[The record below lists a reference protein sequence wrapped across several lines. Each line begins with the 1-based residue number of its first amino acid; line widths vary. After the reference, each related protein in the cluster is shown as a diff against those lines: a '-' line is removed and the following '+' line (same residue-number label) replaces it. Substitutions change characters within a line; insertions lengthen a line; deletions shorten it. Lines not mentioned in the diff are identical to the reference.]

1 MKKLIGIICSLLI
14 CGTLFTSFSPS
25 LDGRAIV
32 AEEGVLP
39 QGLFAKAFGYL
50 PGDSISVTSL
60 SSKESV
66 DILVIGALQSKE
78 GIAILLSPEAAVALG
93 ISKTTNNVV
102 KITKRSG
109 QLDEAVVGT
118 AVIGSAAED
127 FASYDNSEE
136 TDDDDEEVAEEFID
150 EDSVNFAVAAE
161 SKVEET
167 PVDSEAVEADVE
179 YISATEPEAEEV
191 VAEVEQAD
199 EITDEE
205 VVAEV
210 EKADEITGEKVVA
223 EVENADETTVE
234 KDVVVITPTEEAA
247 EEDSLPEEAVAAAP
261 EAEEK
266 SAEEV
271 VEELVE
277 DEEVIAE
284 EYVEADDL
292 YDFDDETEKVA
303 APFDEA
309 LNEDYDAVKPAEDAV
324 AAVEKAEESEVE
336 KTSETLEEEVIAE
349 AFDESKVA
357 AEEDAVVAE
366 TEKTSDTDEDESY
379 EPIVLVPAS
388 ANPPVAEEKNVDD
401 AETAAS
407 VEETAQPVVSTA
419 SDSFNFDKYIV
430 SSLSELEKGKYYVQI
445 AMLGSED
452 NIRSTIKKYGKQYP
466 ITLVP
471 LASGKGYQFLIGS
484 LNMDEYGTVLNRFK
498 SYGYKDAFLRRIK

>member
-191 VAEVEQAD
+191 VAEVEKAD
-199 EITDEE
+199 EITDEK

-210 EKADEITGEKVVA
+210 EKADE
-223 EVENADETTVE
+223 TTAE

-277 DEEVIAE
+277 DEEEVIAE

-324 AAVEKAEESEVE
+324 AAVEKAEESETE

-349 AFDESKVA
+349 AFDESNVA

-388 ANPPVAEEKNVDD
+388 ANPPVAEEKNVED

-430 SSLSELEKGKYYVQI
+430 SSLSDLEKGKYYVQI

>member
-118 AVIGSAAED
+118 AVIGSAVED

-191 VAEVEQAD
+191 VAEVEKAD
-199 EITDEE
+199 EITDEK

-210 EKADEITGEKVVA
+210 EKADE
-223 EVENADETTVE
+223 TTAE
-234 KDVVVITPTEEAA
+234 KDVVVITPTEETA

-277 DEEVIAE
+277 DEEEVIAE

-349 AFDESKVA
+349 TFDESKVA

-366 TEKTSDTDEDESY
+366 TEKTSDSDEDESY

-388 ANPPVAEEKNVDD
+388 ANPPVAEEKNVED

-430 SSLSELEKGKYYVQI
+430 SSLSDLEKGKYYVQI

>member
-191 VAEVEQAD
+191 VAEVE
-199 EITDEE
+199 
-205 VVAEV
+205 
-210 EKADEITGEKVVA
+210 KADEITGEKVVA
-223 EVENADETTVE
+223 EVEKADETTAE

-271 VEELVE
+271 VEEPVE
-277 DEEVIAE
+277 DEEEVIAE

-324 AAVEKAEESEVE
+324 AAVEKAEESEAE
-336 KTSETLEEEVIAE
+336 KTSEALEEEVIAE

-366 TEKTSDTDEDESY
+366 TEKTSDSDEDESY

-388 ANPPVAEEKNVDD
+388 ANPPVAEEKNVED

-430 SSLSELEKGKYYVQI
+430 SSLSDLEKGKYYVQI

>member
-191 VAEVEQAD
+191 VAEVEKAD
-199 EITDEE
+199 EITDEK

-210 EKADEITGEKVVA
+210 EKADETTG
-223 EVENADETTVE
+223 E

-247 EEDSLPEEAVAAAP
+247 EENSLPEEAVAAAP

-271 VEELVE
+271 VEEPVE
-277 DEEVIAE
+277 DEEEVIAE

-324 AAVEKAEESEVE
+324 AAVEKPEESETE
-336 KTSETLEEEVIAE
+336 KTSEALEEEVIAE

-366 TEKTSDTDEDESY
+366 TEKTSDSDEDESY

-388 ANPPVAEEKNVDD
+388 ANPPVAEEKNVED

-430 SSLSELEKGKYYVQI
+430 SSLSDLEKGKYYVQI

>member
-150 EDSVNFAVAAE
+150 DDSVNFAVAAE

-179 YISATEPEAEEV
+179 YISATEPE
-191 VAEVEQAD
+191 
-199 EITDEE
+199 TEE

-210 EKADEITGEKVVA
+210 EKADEITGEEVVA
-223 EVENADETTVE
+223 EVEKADETTAE

-277 DEEVIAE
+277 DEEEVIAE

-324 AAVEKAEESEVE
+324 AAVEKPEESETE
-336 KTSETLEEEVIAE
+336 KTSEALEEEVIAE
-349 AFDESKVA
+349 AFDESNVA

-388 ANPPVAEEKNVDD
+388 ANPPVAEEKNVED

>member
-191 VAEVEQAD
+191 VAEVE
-199 EITDEE
+199 
-205 VVAEV
+205 
-210 EKADEITGEKVVA
+210 KADEITGEKVVA
-223 EVENADETTVE
+223 EVEKADETTGE

-271 VEELVE
+271 VEEPVE
-277 DEEVIAE
+277 DEEEVIAE

-324 AAVEKAEESEVE
+324 AAVEKAEESEAE

-349 AFDESKVA
+349 TFDESKVA

-366 TEKTSDTDEDESY
+366 TEKTSDSDEDESY

-388 ANPPVAEEKNVDD
+388 ANPPVAEEKNVED

-430 SSLSELEKGKYYVQI
+430 SNLSDLEKGKYYVQI

>member
-191 VAEVEQAD
+191 VTEVEQ
-199 EITDEE
+199 
-205 VVAEV
+205 
-210 EKADEITGEKVVA
+210 ADEITGEKVVA
-223 EVENADETTVE
+223 EVEKADETTAE

-277 DEEVIAE
+277 DEEEVIAE

-324 AAVEKAEESEVE
+324 AAVEKAEESETE

-349 AFDESKVA
+349 TFDESKVA

-366 TEKTSDTDEDESY
+366 TEKTSDSDEDESY

-388 ANPPVAEEKNVDD
+388 ANPPVAEEKNVED

-430 SSLSELEKGKYYVQI
+430 SSLSDLEKGKYYVQI

>member
-199 EITDEE
+199 EIT
-205 VVAEV
+205 
-210 EKADEITGEKVVA
+210 GEKVVA
-223 EVENADETTVE
+223 EVENADETTAE

-277 DEEVIAE
+277 DEEEVIAE

-324 AAVEKAEESEVE
+324 AAVEKPEESETE

-349 AFDESKVA
+349 TFDESKVA

-366 TEKTSDTDEDESY
+366 KEKTSDTDEDESY

-388 ANPPVAEEKNVDD
+388 ANPPVAEEKNDED

-430 SSLSELEKGKYYVQI
+430 SSLSDLEKGKYYVQI

>member
-191 VAEVEQAD
+191 VTEVEQ
-199 EITDEE
+199 
-205 VVAEV
+205 
-210 EKADEITGEKVVA
+210 ADEITGEKVVA
-223 EVENADETTVE
+223 EVEKADETTAE

-271 VEELVE
+271 VEEPVE
-277 DEEVIAE
+277 DEEEVIAE

-303 APFDEA
+303 VPFDEA

-324 AAVEKAEESEVE
+324 AAVEKAEESEAE
-336 KTSETLEEEVIAE
+336 KTSEALEEEVIAE
-349 AFDESKVA
+349 TFDESKVA

-366 TEKTSDTDEDESY
+366 TEKTSDSDEDESY

-388 ANPPVAEEKNVDD
+388 ANPPVAEEKNVED

-430 SSLSELEKGKYYVQI
+430 SSLSDLEKGKYYVQI

>member
-199 EITDEE
+199 EIT
-205 VVAEV
+205 
-210 EKADEITGEKVVA
+210 GEKVVA
-223 EVENADETTVE
+223 EVEKADETTVE

-277 DEEVIAE
+277 DEEEVIAE

-303 APFDEA
+303 APFDGA

-324 AAVEKAEESEVE
+324 AAVEKAEESEAE

-366 TEKTSDTDEDESY
+366 TEKTSDSDEDESY

-388 ANPPVAEEKNVDD
+388 ANPPVAEEKNVED

-419 SDSFNFDKYIV
+419 SDFFNFDKYIV
-430 SSLSELEKGKYYVQI
+430 SSLSDLEKGKYYVQI

>member
-199 EITDEE
+199 EITDEK

-210 EKADEITGEKVVA
+210 EK
-223 EVENADETTVE
+223 ADETTVE

-271 VEELVE
+271 VEEPVE
-277 DEEVIAE
+277 DEEEVIAE

-324 AAVEKAEESEVE
+324 AAVEKAEESEAE
-336 KTSETLEEEVIAE
+336 ETSEALEEEVIAE
-349 AFDESKVA
+349 AFDESNVA

-366 TEKTSDTDEDESY
+366 TEKTSDSDEDESY

-388 ANPPVAEEKNVDD
+388 ANPPVAEEKNVED

-430 SSLSELEKGKYYVQI
+430 SSLSDLEKGKYYVQI

>member
-179 YISATEPEAEEV
+179 YISAIEPEAEEV

-199 EITDEE
+199 ETTGEKD
-205 VVAEV
+205 VAEV
-210 EKADEITGEKVVA
+210 EKADE
-223 EVENADETTVE
+223 TTAE

-271 VEELVE
+271 VEEPVE
-277 DEEVIAE
+277 DEEEVIAE

-324 AAVEKAEESEVE
+324 AAVEKAAESEAE
-336 KTSETLEEEVIAE
+336 KTSEALEEEVIAE

-366 TEKTSDTDEDESY
+366 TEKTSDSDEDESY

-430 SSLSELEKGKYYVQI
+430 SSLSDLEKGKYYVQI

>member
-136 TDDDDEEVAEEFID
+136 TDDEDEEVAEEFID

-191 VAEVEQAD
+191 V
-199 EITDEE
+199 T
-205 VVAEV
+205 EV

-223 EVENADETTVE
+223 EVEKADETTAE

-277 DEEVIAE
+277 DEEEVIAE

-324 AAVEKAEESEVE
+324 AAVEKAEESETE
-336 KTSETLEEEVIAE
+336 KTSESLKEEVIAE
-349 AFDESKVA
+349 TFDESKVV

-430 SSLSELEKGKYYVQI
+430 SSLSDLEKGKYYVQI

>member
-191 VAEVEQAD
+191 VAEVE
-199 EITDEE
+199 
-205 VVAEV
+205 
-210 EKADEITGEKVVA
+210 KADEITGEKVVA
-223 EVENADETTVE
+223 EVEKADETTVE

-277 DEEVIAE
+277 DEEEVIAE

-324 AAVEKAEESEVE
+324 AAVEKAEESEAE

-349 AFDESKVA
+349 AFDESNVA

-366 TEKTSDTDEDESY
+366 TEKTSDSDEDESY

-388 ANPPVAEEKNVDD
+388 ANPPVAEEKNVED

-430 SSLSELEKGKYYVQI
+430 SSLSDLEKGKYYVQI

>member
-150 EDSVNFAVAAE
+150 DDSVNFAVAAE

-191 VAEVEQAD
+191 VAEVE
-199 EITDEE
+199 
-205 VVAEV
+205 
-210 EKADEITGEKVVA
+210 KADEITGEKVVA
-223 EVENADETTVE
+223 EVEKADETTAE

-277 DEEVIAE
+277 DEEEVIAE

-303 APFDEA
+303 APFDET

-324 AAVEKAEESEVE
+324 AAVEKAEESETE

-366 TEKTSDTDEDESY
+366 TEKTSDSDEDESY

-388 ANPPVAEEKNVDD
+388 ANPPVAEEKNVED

-430 SSLSELEKGKYYVQI
+430 SSLSDLEKGKYYVQI

>member
-191 VAEVEQAD
+191 VAEVE
-199 EITDEE
+199 
-205 VVAEV
+205 
-210 EKADEITGEKVVA
+210 KADEITGEKVIA
-223 EVENADETTVE
+223 EVEKADETTAE

-277 DEEVIAE
+277 DEEEVIAE

-366 TEKTSDTDEDESY
+366 TEKTSDSDEDESY

-430 SSLSELEKGKYYVQI
+430 SSLSDLEKGKYYVQI

>member
-191 VAEVEQAD
+191 V
-199 EITDEE
+199 T
-205 VVAEV
+205 EV

-223 EVENADETTVE
+223 EVEKADETTAE

-277 DEEVIAE
+277 DEEEVIAE

-324 AAVEKAEESEVE
+324 AAVEKAEESEAE

-388 ANPPVAEEKNVDD
+388 ANPPVAEEKNDED

-430 SSLSELEKGKYYVQI
+430 SSLSDLEKGKYYVQI

>member
-191 VAEVEQAD
+191 VAEVE
-199 EITDEE
+199 
-205 VVAEV
+205 
-210 EKADEITGEKVVA
+210 K
-223 EVENADETTVE
+223 ADETTAE

-271 VEELVE
+271 VEEPVE
-277 DEEVIAE
+277 DEEEVIAE

-324 AAVEKAEESEVE
+324 AAVEKPEESETE
-336 KTSETLEEEVIAE
+336 KTSEALEEEVIAE

-366 TEKTSDTDEDESY
+366 TEKTSDSDEDESY

-388 ANPPVAEEKNVDD
+388 ANPPVAEEKNDED

-430 SSLSELEKGKYYVQI
+430 SSLSDLEKGKYYVQI

>member
-199 EITDEE
+199 EITDEK

-210 EKADEITGEKVVA
+210 EKADE
-223 EVENADETTVE
+223 TTAE
-234 KDVVVITPTEEAA
+234 KDVVVITPTEETA
-247 EEDSLPEEAVAAAP
+247 EENSLPEEAVAAAP

-271 VEELVE
+271 VEEPVE
-277 DEEVIAE
+277 DEEEVIAE

-324 AAVEKAEESEVE
+324 AAVEKAEESETE

-366 TEKTSDTDEDESY
+366 TEKTSDSDEDESY

-388 ANPPVAEEKNVDD
+388 ANPPVAEEKNVED

-430 SSLSELEKGKYYVQI
+430 SSLSDLEKGKYYVQI

>member
-150 EDSVNFAVAAE
+150 DDSVNFAVAAE

-191 VAEVEQAD
+191 VAEVEKAD
-199 EITDEE
+199 EITDEK

-210 EKADEITGEKVVA
+210 EKADETTG
-223 EVENADETTVE
+223 E

-247 EEDSLPEEAVAAAP
+247 EEDSFPEEAVAAAP

-324 AAVEKAEESEVE
+324 AAVEKAEESEAE

-349 AFDESKVA
+349 TFDESKVA

-366 TEKTSDTDEDESY
+366 TEKTSDSDEDESY

-388 ANPPVAEEKNVDD
+388 ANPPVAEEKNVED

-430 SSLSELEKGKYYVQI
+430 SSLSDLEKGKYYVQI

>member
-191 VAEVEQAD
+191 VAEVE
-199 EITDEE
+199 
-205 VVAEV
+205 
-210 EKADEITGEKVVA
+210 K
-223 EVENADETTVE
+223 ADETTGE

-247 EEDSLPEEAVAAAP
+247 EEDSFPEEAVAAAP

-324 AAVEKAEESEVE
+324 AAVEKPEESETE
-336 KTSETLEEEVIAE
+336 KTSEALEEEVIAE

-366 TEKTSDTDEDESY
+366 TEKTSDSDEDESY

-388 ANPPVAEEKNVDD
+388 ANPPVAEEKNDED

-430 SSLSELEKGKYYVQI
+430 SSLSDLEKGKYYVQI

>member
-118 AVIGSAAED
+118 AVIGSAVED

-167 PVDSEAVEADVE
+167 PVDSEVVEADVE

-199 EITDEE
+199 EITDEK

-210 EKADEITGEKVVA
+210 EKADE
-223 EVENADETTVE
+223 TTAE

-277 DEEVIAE
+277 DEEEVIAE

-324 AAVEKAEESEVE
+324 AVVEKAEESEAE

-349 AFDESKVA
+349 AFDESNVA

-366 TEKTSDTDEDESY
+366 TEKTSDSDEDESY

-388 ANPPVAEEKNVDD
+388 ANPPVAEEKNVED

-430 SSLSELEKGKYYVQI
+430 SSLSDLEKGKYYVQI

>member
-191 VAEVEQAD
+191 V
-199 EITDEE
+199 T
-205 VVAEV
+205 EV

-223 EVENADETTVE
+223 EVEKADETTAE

-271 VEELVE
+271 VEEPVE
-277 DEEVIAE
+277 DEEEVIAE

-292 YDFDDETEKVA
+292 YDFDDKTEKVA

-324 AAVEKAEESEVE
+324 AAVEKAEESEAE
-336 KTSETLEEEVIAE
+336 ETSEALEEEVIAE
-349 AFDESKVA
+349 TFDESKVV

-366 TEKTSDTDEDESY
+366 TEKTSDSDEDESY

-388 ANPPVAEEKNVDD
+388 ANPPVAEEKNVED

-430 SSLSELEKGKYYVQI
+430 SSLSDLEKGKYYVQI

>member
-191 VAEVEQAD
+191 V
-199 EITDEE
+199 T
-205 VVAEV
+205 EV

-223 EVENADETTVE
+223 EVEKADETTGE
-234 KDVVVITPTEEAA
+234 KDVVVITPTEEAV
-247 EEDSLPEEAVAAAP
+247 EENSLPEEAVAAAP

-271 VEELVE
+271 VEEPVE
-277 DEEVIAE
+277 DEEEVIAE

-324 AAVEKAEESEVE
+324 AAVEKAEESETE

-366 TEKTSDTDEDESY
+366 TEKTSDSDEDESY

-388 ANPPVAEEKNVDD
+388 ANPPVAEEKNVED

-430 SSLSELEKGKYYVQI
+430 SSLSDLEKGKYYVQI

>member
-191 VAEVEQAD
+191 VAEVE
-199 EITDEE
+199 
-205 VVAEV
+205 
-210 EKADEITGEKVVA
+210 KADEITG
-223 EVENADETTVE
+223 E

-277 DEEVIAE
+277 DEEEVIAE

-324 AAVEKAEESEVE
+324 AAVEKAEESETE
-336 KTSETLEEEVIAE
+336 KTSEALEEEVIAE
-349 AFDESKVA
+349 AFDESNVA

-366 TEKTSDTDEDESY
+366 TEKTSDSDEDESY

-388 ANPPVAEEKNVDD
+388 ANPPVAEEKNVED

-430 SSLSELEKGKYYVQI
+430 SSLSDLEKGKYYVQI

>member
-199 EITDEE
+199 ETTGEKD
-205 VVAEV
+205 VAEV
-210 EKADEITGEKVVA
+210 EKADE
-223 EVENADETTVE
+223 TTAE

-277 DEEVIAE
+277 DEEEVIAE

-324 AAVEKAEESEVE
+324 AAVEKAEESETE

-366 TEKTSDTDEDESY
+366 TEKTSDSDEDESY

-430 SSLSELEKGKYYVQI
+430 SSLSDLEKGKYYVQI

>member
-136 TDDDDEEVAEEFID
+136 TDDEDEEVAEEFID

-191 VAEVEQAD
+191 VAEVE
-199 EITDEE
+199 
-205 VVAEV
+205 
-210 EKADEITGEKVVA
+210 KADEITGEKVIA
-223 EVENADETTVE
+223 EVEKADETTAE

-277 DEEVIAE
+277 DEEEVIAE

-309 LNEDYDAVKPAEDAV
+309 LNEDYDAEKPAEDAV
-324 AAVEKAEESEVE
+324 AAVEKAEESEAE
-336 KTSETLEEEVIAE
+336 KKSEALEEEVIAE
-349 AFDESKVA
+349 TFDESKVA

-366 TEKTSDTDEDESY
+366 TEKTSDSDEDESY

-388 ANPPVAEEKNVDD
+388 ANPPVAEEKNVED

>member
-191 VAEVEQAD
+191 VAEVE
-199 EITDEE
+199 
-205 VVAEV
+205 
-210 EKADEITGEKVVA
+210 KADEITG
-223 EVENADETTVE
+223 E

-271 VEELVE
+271 VEEPVE
-277 DEEVIAE
+277 DEEEVIAE

-324 AAVEKAEESEVE
+324 AAVEKAEESETE
-336 KTSETLEEEVIAE
+336 ETSEALEEEVIAE
-349 AFDESKVA
+349 AFDESNVA

-366 TEKTSDTDEDESY
+366 TEKTSDSDEDESY

-388 ANPPVAEEKNVDD
+388 ANPPVAEEKNVED

-430 SSLSELEKGKYYVQI
+430 SSLSDLEKGKYYVQI

>member
-136 TDDDDEEVAEEFID
+136 TDDEDEEVAEEFID

-191 VAEVEQAD
+191 VTEVEQ
-199 EITDEE
+199 
-205 VVAEV
+205 
-210 EKADEITGEKVVA
+210 ADEITGEKVVA
-223 EVENADETTVE
+223 EVEKADETTAE

-247 EEDSLPEEAVAAAP
+247 EENSLPEEAVAAAP

-277 DEEVIAE
+277 DEEEVIAE

-324 AAVEKAEESEVE
+324 AAVEKAEESETE
-336 KTSETLEEEVIAE
+336 KTSEALEEEVIAE

-366 TEKTSDTDEDESY
+366 TEKTSDSDEDESY

-388 ANPPVAEEKNVDD
+388 ANPPVAEEKNVED

-430 SSLSELEKGKYYVQI
+430 SSLSDLEKGKYYVQI

>member
-199 EITDEE
+199 ETTVEK

-210 EKADEITGEKVVA
+210 EKADE
-223 EVENADETTVE
+223 TTAE

-277 DEEVIAE
+277 DEEEVIAE

-324 AAVEKAEESEVE
+324 AAVEKAEESETE

-349 AFDESKVA
+349 TFDESKVV

-366 TEKTSDTDEDESY
+366 TEKTSDSDEDESY

-388 ANPPVAEEKNVDD
+388 ANPPVAEEKNDED

-430 SSLSELEKGKYYVQI
+430 SSLSDLEKGKYYVQI

>member
-150 EDSVNFAVAAE
+150 DDSVNFAVAAE

-191 VAEVEQAD
+191 VAEVE
-199 EITDEE
+199 
-205 VVAEV
+205 
-210 EKADEITGEKVVA
+210 KADEITGEKVVA
-223 EVENADETTVE
+223 EVEKADETTAE

-247 EEDSLPEEAVAAAP
+247 EENSLPEEAVAAAP

-277 DEEVIAE
+277 DEEEVIAE

-324 AAVEKAEESEVE
+324 AAVEKAEESETE

-366 TEKTSDTDEDESY
+366 TEKTSDSDEDESY

-430 SSLSELEKGKYYVQI
+430 SSLSDLEKGKYYVQI

>member
-199 EITDEE
+199 EITGEK

-210 EKADEITGEKVVA
+210 EKADETTG
-223 EVENADETTVE
+223 E

-324 AAVEKAEESEVE
+324 AAVEKAEESEAE

-349 AFDESKVA
+349 TFDESKVA

-388 ANPPVAEEKNVDD
+388 ANPPVAEEKNVED

>member
-167 PVDSEAVEADVE
+167 PVDLEAVEADVE

-191 VAEVEQAD
+191 V
-199 EITDEE
+199 T
-205 VVAEV
+205 EV

-223 EVENADETTVE
+223 EVEKADETTAE

-261 EAEEK
+261 EAEVK

-271 VEELVE
+271 VEEPVE
-277 DEEVIAE
+277 DEEEVIAE

-324 AAVEKAEESEVE
+324 AAVEKAEESETE

-366 TEKTSDTDEDESY
+366 TEKTSDSDEDESY

-388 ANPPVAEEKNVDD
+388 ANPPVAEEKNVED

-430 SSLSELEKGKYYVQI
+430 SSLSDLEKGKYYVQI

>member
-191 VAEVEQAD
+191 VAEVE
-199 EITDEE
+199 
-205 VVAEV
+205 
-210 EKADEITGEKVVA
+210 KADEITGEKVVA
-223 EVENADETTVE
+223 EVEKADETTAE
-234 KDVVVITPTEEAA
+234 KDVVVITPTEETA
-247 EEDSLPEEAVAAAP
+247 EENSLPEEAVAAAP

-271 VEELVE
+271 VEEPVE
-277 DEEVIAE
+277 DEEEVIAE

-324 AAVEKAEESEVE
+324 AAVEKAEESETE

-366 TEKTSDTDEDESY
+366 TEKTSDSDEDESY

-388 ANPPVAEEKNVDD
+388 ANPPVAEEKNVED

-430 SSLSELEKGKYYVQI
+430 SSLSDLEKGKYYVQI

>member
-191 VAEVEQAD
+191 VTEVEQ
-199 EITDEE
+199 
-205 VVAEV
+205 
-210 EKADEITGEKVVA
+210 ADEITGEKVVA
-223 EVENADETTVE
+223 EVEKADETTAE

-247 EEDSLPEEAVAAAP
+247 EENSLPEEAVAAAP

-277 DEEVIAE
+277 DEEEVIAE

-324 AAVEKAEESEVE
+324 AAVEKAEESETE
-336 KTSETLEEEVIAE
+336 KTSEALEEEVIAE

-366 TEKTSDTDEDESY
+366 TEKTSDSDEDESY

-388 ANPPVAEEKNVDD
+388 ANPPVAEEKNVED

-430 SSLSELEKGKYYVQI
+430 SSLSDLEKGKYYVQI

>member
-199 EITDEE
+199 EITGEK

-210 EKADEITGEKVVA
+210 EKADETTG
-223 EVENADETTVE
+223 E

-247 EEDSLPEEAVAAAP
+247 EENSLPEEAVAAAP

-277 DEEVIAE
+277 DEEEVIAE

-324 AAVEKAEESEVE
+324 AAVEKAEESETE

-366 TEKTSDTDEDESY
+366 TEKTSDSDEDESY

-388 ANPPVAEEKNVDD
+388 ANPPVAEEKNVED

-430 SSLSELEKGKYYVQI
+430 SSLSDLEKGKYYVQI

>member
-179 YISATEPEAEEV
+179 YISAIEPEAEEV
-191 VAEVEQAD
+191 VAEVE
-199 EITDEE
+199 
-205 VVAEV
+205 
-210 EKADEITGEKVVA
+210 K
-223 EVENADETTVE
+223 ADETTAE

-247 EEDSLPEEAVAAAP
+247 EENSLPEEAVAAAP

-277 DEEVIAE
+277 DEEEVIAE

-324 AAVEKAEESEVE
+324 AAVEKAEESETE

-366 TEKTSDTDEDESY
+366 TEKTSDSDEDESY

-388 ANPPVAEEKNVDD
+388 ANPPVAEEKNVED

-430 SSLSELEKGKYYVQI
+430 SSLSDLEKGKYYVQI

>member
-150 EDSVNFAVAAE
+150 DDSVNFAVAAE

-191 VAEVEQAD
+191 VAEVE
-199 EITDEE
+199 
-205 VVAEV
+205 
-210 EKADEITGEKVVA
+210 KADEITGEKVVA
-223 EVENADETTVE
+223 EVEKADETTGE
-234 KDVVVITPTEEAA
+234 KDVVVITPTEETA

-271 VEELVE
+271 VEEPVE
-277 DEEVIAE
+277 DEEEVIAE

-324 AAVEKAEESEVE
+324 AAVEKAEESETE

-366 TEKTSDTDEDESY
+366 TEKTSDSDEDESY

-388 ANPPVAEEKNVDD
+388 ANPPVAEEKNVED

-430 SSLSELEKGKYYVQI
+430 SSLSDLEKGKYYVQI

>member
-191 VAEVEQAD
+191 VAEVE
-199 EITDEE
+199 
-205 VVAEV
+205 
-210 EKADEITGEKVVA
+210 KADEITGEKVIA
-223 EVENADETTVE
+223 EVEKADETTAE

-277 DEEVIAE
+277 DEEEVIAE

-309 LNEDYDAVKPAEDAV
+309 LNEDYDAEKPAEDAV
-324 AAVEKAEESEVE
+324 AAVEKAEESEAE
-336 KTSETLEEEVIAE
+336 KKSEALEEEVIAE

-366 TEKTSDTDEDESY
+366 TEKTSDSDEDESY

-388 ANPPVAEEKNVDD
+388 ANPPVAEEKNVED

-452 NIRSTIKKYGKQYP
+452 NICSTIKKYGKQYP